1 MVRGRSNL
9 VGGRF
14 DDGCSVSE
22 AQPGTVPWGKCVR
35 VSDWQKDAQPEWS
48 ESASETRVLPEFEA
62 ISETA
67 DESGAPHI
75 SGPSDSSGP
84 SGPSPRADGPETIR
98 TEILRFRRGAHADRD
113 ATDAFR
119 RGAPVAS
126 GATDPFRP
134 PARPDATD
142 VPPAAVTD
150 VLPAAVDPATD
161 VLPAVPGPRTP
172 LVRDPWAAPGEDPH
186 AHDAHAHDPHEVT
199 VQLDA
204 VQLGDG
210 GLQRVPGGAGRVPA
224 VSDRPVFVDE
234 SGRRGRLYRRI
245 GIAVGLT
252 CAVYAVVMVVTLLSG
267 SSTAPWMPVPAERE
281 GKPAG
286 QVETSPAPTESAAPS
301 GTGTADPATGP
312 GTAAGPTPPPAEDTP
327 AAGTAPAAVRPDT
340 TADPEPT
347 ATRTSTRPGGAAAE
361 PDPTAT
367 AGESGTGT
375 TGPATPPAAG
385 DPTADPTGTAG
396 PGEDDETGDL
406 LQRPAGPAPVAWDG
420 VPATPPVQSV
430 EHTL

>member
-1 MVRGRSNL
+1 M
-9 VGGRF
+9 
-14 DDGCSVSE
+14 
-22 AQPGTVPWGKCVR
+22 
-35 VSDWQKDAQPEWS
+35 
-48 ESASETRVLPEFEA
+48 LPEFGA

-67 DESGAPHI
+67 GEPGAPRI
-75 SGPSDSSGP
+75 SDPSDPSDSSGP
-84 SGPSPRADGPETIR
+84 SGPSPQAGGPETVR
-98 TEILRFRRGAHADRD
+98 TEILRFRRGVSADSD
-113 ATDAFR
+113 PTNAFR
-119 RGAPVAS
+119 RGAPGV
-126 GATDPFRP
+126 TDSFRP
-134 PARPDATD
+134 PAHPDATD
-142 VPPAAVTD
+142 VPPAAATD
-150 VLPAAVDPATD
+150 VLPAAVAPATD

-172 LVRDPWAAPGEDPH
+172 LVRDPWAAPGEDP
-186 AHDAHAHDPHEVT
+186 HAHDPHEVT

-286 QVETSPAPTESAAPS
+286 QVETSPAPTDSAAPS
-301 GTGTADPATGP
+301 GTGAADPAAGP

-327 AAGTAPAAVRPDT
+327 AAGTAPAAVRPDP

-347 ATRTSTRPGGAAAE
+347 ATRTSTRPGDAATE

-367 AGESGTGT
+367 AGEPGTGT
-375 TGPATPPAAG
+375 TGPATPPDAG
-385 DPTADPTGTAG
+385 DPTTDPTGTAG

-406 LQRPAGPAPVAWDG
+406 AQRPAAPAPVAGDG